1 MLIEIIETSF
11 DRHFA
16 ELKLVRQEVF
26 VFEQSVPE
34 SLEADDRDSLCQHLL
49 ALSEGEPVGTARVD
63 WEKQG
68 KVGRVAVRKP
78 WRGLGLGKRLM
89 QRLESLA
96 RDRDVEFL
104 WLHAQ
109 RDVIPFYE
117 SLGYVNEGSEF
128 MEAGI
133 PHQKMRKQ
141 IGDY

>member
-1 MLIEIIETSF
+1 MIEIIETSF
-11 DRHFA
+11 DSHFA

-34 SLEADDRDSLCQHLL
+34 SLEADDRDTLCQHLL
-49 ALSEGEPVGTARVD
+49 ALSEGKPVATARVD
-63 WEKQG
+63 WEKDG

-78 WRGLGLGKRLM
+78 WRGRGVGKRLM
-89 QRLESLA
+89 QRLENLA
-96 RDRDVEFL
+96 RDRDAEFL

-117 SLGYVNEGSEF
+117 SLGYIREGPEF